1 MAITQPTAPTAP
13 AAPATPVAPKPP
25 VYTYSTGNAF
35 ATFAKFNGKNYFI
48 WRRNMMTQLR
58 ALGQWEVV
66 DGSIKA
72 LMPAIPNHPTP
83 DKTHEL
89 NTWKLQVA
97 RAYAE
102 IALQLDDDYG
112 EVIAMINNPHDA
124 WMMLESS
131 YGSQQSGIQAV
142 INAELTLVKW
152 DSQTP
157 IQANSGGVG
166 FSTQGAL

>member
-1 MAITQPTAPTAP
+1 
-13 AAPATPVAPKPP
+13 
-25 VYTYSTGNAF
+25 
-35 ATFAKFNGKNYFI
+35 
-48 WRRNMMTQLR
+48 MMTQLQ

-83 DKTHEL
+83 DKTCEI

-97 RAYAE
+97 HTYAK
-102 IALQLDDDYG
+102 IALWLDNDYG
-112 EVIAMINNPHDA
+112 EAITTINDPHDA

-131 YGSQQSGIQAV
+131 YGSQKLGIQTV
-142 INAELTLVKW
+142 INAELTLAKW

-157 IQANSGGVG
+157 ITTHCDHMKALRTHLAGAGLTILPIQFYNHFANSLLADYNMVVAIHDPILTNY
-166 FSTQGAL
+166 SIDMLCE